1 MKLPERV
8 VWSEGLLLTPQH
20 LQQQDRF
27 HEASLAARLDALDPL
42 SWGVLRMEFDRRA
55 LASGQLSALECQ
67 GVLQG
72 GAYVHVRADD
82 PELPPSRPIAEAFA
96 ATRSSL
102 LVYLGLPRERDGV
115 NNYSRAPGGRERYVI
130 EHRMVGDALGTAD
143 PVEVPVG
150 RRNLMFLLGSE
161 SREDIDAIP
170 VAEVVRDETGA
181 YTLLETFVPPCV
193 RIDASPF
200 LQAGLRRVVGAMT
213 TRQRALADSRRERD
227 ASSVEFAAQDVS
239 RYLLLSAINARLPV
253 LNSLSEA
260 GDIHPRALYFI
271 LTEFAGHLATFA
283 TNFDPLSLPKYNHLD
298 LRATYEELFARLTFL
313 LQSSF
318 REHFVAW
325 PLEARASDGMHFAQL
340 GDDRILTCGQFFLAV
355 KTKVPEQQSATTLP
369 KLSKVASWNDLQGIL
384 AASTP
389 GAPVEVTF
397 RPPVEI
403 PVKAGVLYFA
413 VSTENPYWRN
423 IMVERKIAVFLPQPF
438 DGATTQIQLLG
449 IPGAVPGRSPV

>member
-8 VWSEGLLLTPQH
+8 VWSEGLLMTPQH
-20 LQQQDRF
+20 LQQLDRF
-27 HEASLAARLDALDPL
+27 HEASLVARLDALDPL
-42 SWGVLRMEFDRRA
+42 GWGVLRIEFDRRA
-55 LASGQLSALECQ
+55 LASGQLSALECEA
-67 GVLQG
+67 VLQG
-72 GAYVHVRADD
+72 GAYLHVRSDD
-82 PELPPSRPIAEAFA
+82 GELPPSRPIAEAFA
-96 ATRSSL
+96 ASRTSL
-102 LVYLGLPRERDGV
+102 MVYLGLPRERDGV
-115 NNYSRAPGGRERYVI
+115 NNYSRRPGGRERYVV
-130 EHRMVGDALGTAD
+130 EHRNVGDALGTAD
-143 PVEVPVG
+143 PVDVPVA
-150 RRNLMFLLGSE
+150 RRNLMFLFGAE

-170 VAEVVRDETGA
+170 VAEIVRDDTGA
-181 YTLLETFVPPCV
+181 YTLLETFIPPCMRV
-193 RIDASPF
+193 SASPF

-239 RYLLLSAINARLPV
+239 RYLLLSAINSRLPV

-260 GDIHPRALYFI
+260 GDIHPRALYFL
-271 LTEFAGHLATFA
+271 LTEFAGHLSTFA

-313 LQSSF
+313 LQSSI

-340 GDDRILTCGQFFLAV
+340 VDDRVLTCGKFFLAV
-355 KTKVPEQQSATTLP
+355 KSNVPEQQTAGSLP
-369 KLSKVASWNDLQGIL
+369 KLSKIASWNDLQGIL

-389 GAPVEVTF
+389 GSPVEVTF

-403 PVKAGVLYFA
+403 PVKAGVMYFA
-413 VSTENPYWRN
+413 ISTDNTYWRN

-449 IPGAVPGRSPV
+449 IPGGVPGRPPV